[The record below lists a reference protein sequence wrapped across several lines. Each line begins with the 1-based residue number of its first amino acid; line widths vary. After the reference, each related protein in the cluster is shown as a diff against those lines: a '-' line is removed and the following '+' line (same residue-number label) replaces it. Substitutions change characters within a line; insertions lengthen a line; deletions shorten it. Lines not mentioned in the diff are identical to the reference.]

1 MKQTLILK
9 LQTLLSGFVW
19 KYFLTQMQ
27 IQFEIKYF
35 IYILYEHK
43 HLWRQDVHMTASQKR
58 ETFKWIMVIA
68 ERHRRR
74 ENFTSYR

>member
-1 MKQTLILK
+1 
-9 LQTLLSGFVW
+9 
-19 KYFLTQMQ
+19 MQ